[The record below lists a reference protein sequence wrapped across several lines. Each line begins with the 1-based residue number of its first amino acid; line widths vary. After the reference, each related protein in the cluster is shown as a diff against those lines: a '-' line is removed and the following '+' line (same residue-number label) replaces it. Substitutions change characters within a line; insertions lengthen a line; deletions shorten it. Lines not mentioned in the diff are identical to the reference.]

1 MVMIMQCYVISCLL
15 LETGGICIQY
25 SLLNRID
32 ERCVYIESDVFVL
45 IIVAGI
51 GTYSMNIKRFPIQ
64 M

>member
-1 MVMIMQCYVISCLL
+1 MQCYLMF
-15 LETGGICIQY
+15 TARDWGICIQY

-45 IIVAGI
+45 INVAGI
-51 GTYSMNIKRFPIQ
+51 GTYSMNIKRFSIQ